1 MLCMKAQ
8 YLELQQNLTKLTA
21 QRAQKAVVTS
31 GTPRAARI
39 CERQISQ
46 DAGPPLLLY
55 VDEIRQLEDE
65 AACVVRLEQ
74 QLL

>member
-1 MLCMKAQ
+1 MEIREL
-8 YLELQQNLTKLTA
+8 LEF
-21 QRAQKAVVTS
+21 V
-31 GTPRAARI
+31 AAR
-39 CERQISQ
+39 Q

-65 AACVVRLEQ
+65 AGCVVPLER